1 MSQCVRGCVN
11 LWILSPGLLFPW
23 LCSWR
28 VKISPECELQ
38 LLIHVQY
45 NVQCQL
51 GNNLL
56 WFPLYLHYQVGRSTG
71 VHNCVFTCTVPVSV
85 YVYACVQCMWPC
97 MWMPY
102 VCRKTCVCV
111 NMCVNV
117 WASVW
122 GRRSPFHGFFKE
134 TIRLRNYDST
144 WLAEQTV
151 FYKVMFKIGA
161 GVWIT
166 DFWNLHILKPDIQY
180 FLDSEG
186 FFFFS

>member
-1 MSQCVRGCVN
+1 MFAAQQLQSRTIHAQGWESLTACPLRRQKIRQFYLVTGFKVVLIFLSFFYLVLISQRKHQRSYYWILYNFTGTSKTKMSQCVRGCVN

-56 WFPLYLHYQVGRSTG
+56 WFPLYLHYQVGRSKC

-85 YVYACVQCMWPC
+85 YVYVCVQCMWG
-97 MWMPY
+97 MY
-102 VCRKTCVCV
+102 VNAICVQED
-111 NMCVNV
+111 MCV
-117 WASVW
+117 
-122 GRRSPFHGFFKE
+122 
-134 TIRLRNYDST
+134 
-144 WLAEQTV
+144 
-151 FYKVMFKIGA
+151 
-161 GVWIT
+161 WICV
-166 DFWNLHILKPDIQY
+166 
-180 FLDSEG
+180 
-186 FFFFS
+186 